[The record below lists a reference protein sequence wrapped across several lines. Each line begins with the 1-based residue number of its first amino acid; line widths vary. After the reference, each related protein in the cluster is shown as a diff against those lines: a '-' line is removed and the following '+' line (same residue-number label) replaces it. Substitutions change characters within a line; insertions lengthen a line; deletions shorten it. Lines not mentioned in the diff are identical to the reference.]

1 MDFPRLP
8 KFDVG
13 QQVRVRADLFNDGSF
28 PDAPPNALLA
38 PAGAVG
44 EIVKAGMMVGT
55 DTPIYLVEFEQS
67 RVVGC
72 LEEEIAPLSERS
84 IAGVMRD

>member
-13 QQVRVRADLFNDGSF
+13 QKVRVLADLFNDGSF

-44 EIVKAGMMVGT
+44 EIVKAGMVVEAE
-55 DTPIYLVEFEQS
+55 TPIYLVEFEQS
-67 RVVGC
+67 RVIGC
-72 LEEEIAPLSERS
+72 LEEEIAALDERS
-84 IAGVMRD
+84 LAGVIRG